1 MTEPIVFLTFGA
13 AGPHPDDRA
22 EVMAQL
28 HDDCIAANP
37 VRLGPVEWRW
47 YAASEAAG
55 IVAGATDVAGRRGA
69 LGLLAFLLENPD
81 AELCVASVL
90 VPAGVRV

>member
-47 YAASEAAG
+47 YA
-55 IVAGATDVAGRRGA
+55 VT
-69 LGLLAFLLENPD
+69 
-81 AELCVASVL
+81 
-90 VPAGVRV
+90 RV